1 MIEYHHDTALFH
13 EALLYTEATTGFR
26 AHLIEKDYFCSVI
39 LERLQGETSIP
50 FFKGGTALS
59 KIHAQFYRMSED
71 LDFSIPIEASSSRG
85 ERSQLVAPFK
95 KWVDSLGKF
104 IPTIEVV
111 ETLTGYNNSTQYIA
125 KLCYTSA
132 LSGQPESIK
141 LEIGLREPILDR
153 VDHSFS
159 AATLLLDPLR
169 RRPAV
174 EPIQVK
180 ALSCREAYAEKF
192 RAALTRR
199 EPVIRD
205 YYDIDYGHR
214 KSLFKVDDLV
224 FLGFV
229 QSKLKIA
236 DEIAKINDDFLETLR
251 RQIAPHLVPVL
262 RESDL
267 SDFDLDRAWQ
277 IVRHVAAATEDFSVV
292 HQEEKT
298 ES

>member
-39 LERLQGETSIP
+39 LERLQDEKNIP

-71 LDFSIPIEASSSRG
+71 LDFSIPIEANSSRS

-104 IPTIEVV
+104 IPIIEVV

-159 AATLLLDPLR
+159 ATTLLIDPLR

-214 KSLFKVDDLV
+214 KSLFKADDLV

-236 DEIAKINDDFLETLR
+236 DEIAKLNDDFLETLR
-251 RQIAPHLVPVL
+251 RQIVPHLVPVL

-277 IVRHVAAATEDFSVV
+277 IVRHVAATAEDFSVV

>member
-26 AHLIEKDYFCSVI
+26 ARLIEKDYFCSVI
-39 LERLQGETSIP
+39 LERLQNETSIP

-71 LDFSIPIEASSSRG
+71 LDFSIPVEVNSSRS

-95 KWVDSLGKF
+95 KWVGSLGKF
-104 IPTIEVV
+104 IPIIEVV

-125 KLCYTSA
+125 ELRYTSA

-141 LEIGLREPILDR
+141 LEIGLREPILDS
-153 VDHSFS
+153 VAHSF
-159 AATLLLDPLR
+159 ATATLLLDPLR

-199 EPVIRD
+199 EPAIRD

-214 KSLFKVDDLV
+214 KSLFKVDDPVL
-224 FLGFV
+224 LGFV

-236 DEIAKINDDFLETLR
+236 DEIAKLNDDFLETLR

-262 RESDL
+262 REQDL
-267 SDFDLDRAWQ
+267 SDFDLDRAWRLVQ
-277 IVRHVAAATEDFSVV
+277 HVAVILDQDS
-292 HQEEKT
+292 
-298 ES
+298 